1 MTCSIRFFLLA
12 LLLSA
17 AWLPGAPPDG
27 SALFENNCALCHK
40 AGADNRTPL
49 PEALKRLPNRAIVA
63 ALESGSMKVQGSKLS
78 IAERQSIADF
88 LSPPTESS
96 IQPLKLNACP
106 GTPPALANL
115 NGWNGWS
122 TDLINSRMQTAKE
135 AGISAGDVPRLKV
148 KWAFG
153 FADAATVYSQPT
165 MVNGRL
171 FFGSGNGTVYS
182 LDAKT
187 GCLYWTFKSP
197 SQVRTAVTIAAIG
210 KNQHAAFFGDGQA
223 TMYALNAQ
231 TGELLWKTKLDEH
244 KMAGITG
251 APKVYN
257 GRVYVGVRSGGEE
270 MMAANPK
277 YACCTFRGSLASLDA
292 ATGRLIWKTYTIP
305 DPPTTTKKNAQGT
318 DLFGPSG
325 AAIWSSPTIDVERK
339 AVYVGTGNNYSDP
352 PTRDSDAVLAF
363 DLDSGS
369 KLWSKQMNPDV
380 WNFSCSQPGKPNCP
394 ENPDRDTDIGASPIL
409 RSLPDGKDI
418 LLIGQKSGMVYGIDP
433 DKRGEILWETQIGK
447 GGALGGVM
455 WGMAAD
461 NTNVYVPL
469 SDIMPGPAGGLFAL
483 KIATGEKVWTVPPP
497 VPACKG
503 KGGCS
508 AAQMAPAT
516 LLAGVV
522 FSGSLDG
529 HLRAYSTVDGK
540 VIWDL
545 DTLRDYETVNGVK
558 AHGGSLNA
566 TGPTIAAGMMFVN
579 SGYSQ
584 LTGMAGNVLLALT
597 VDGK

>member
-1 MTCSIRFFLLA
+1 MARSIGLLSFA
-12 LLLSA
+12 ILLSA
-17 AWLPGAPPDG
+17 AWLSAAPPDG

-49 PEALKRLPNRAIVA
+49 PAALMRMPNRAIVS

-78 IAERQSIADF
+78 IAERQAIADF
-88 LSPPTESS
+88 LSPPTAAS
-96 IQPLKLNACP
+96 IQPVKLNSCP
-106 GTPPALANL
+106 GPTPALANL

-122 TDLINSRMQTAKE
+122 GDLINSRMQTAKE
-135 AGISAGDVPRLKV
+135 AGIVAADVPKLKV

-153 FADAATVYSQPT
+153 FADAATVFSQPT
-165 MVNGRL
+165 VVSGRL

-182 LDAKT
+182 LDAST
-187 GCLYWTFKSP
+187 GCLYWTFKAP
-197 SQVRTAVTIAAIG
+197 AQVRSPVTIAAIG
-210 KNQHAAFFGDGQA
+210 KGQYAAFFGDGQA
-223 TMYALNAQ
+223 NMYALNAQ
-231 TGELLWKTKLDEH
+231 TGELLWKTKLDDH

-251 APKVYN
+251 ASKIYN

-277 YACCTFRGSLASLDA
+277 YECCTFRGSLASLDA
-292 ATGRLIWKTYTIP
+292 NTGHLLWKTYTIP
-305 DPPTTTKKNAQGT
+305 DPPTTTKKNGQGT
-318 DLFGPSG
+318 SLFGPSG
-325 AAIWSSPTIDVERK
+325 AAIWSSPTIDVKRK
-339 AVYVGTGNNYSDP
+339 VVYVGTGNNYSDP
-352 PTRDSDAVLAF
+352 PTRDSDAVIAF
-363 DLDSGS
+363 DLETGS
-369 KLWSKQMNPDV
+369 MRWTKQMNPDV
-380 WNFSCSQPGKPNCP
+380 WNFSCSQPGKINCP
-394 ENPDRDTDIGASPIL
+394 EAPDRDTDIGASPIL
-409 RSLPDGKDI
+409 RSLSSGRDV
-418 LLIGQKSGMVYGIDP
+418 LLIGQKSGVVYGIDP
-433 DKRGEILWETQIGK
+433 DKRGEILWQVQIGK

-483 KIATGEKVWTVPPP
+483 NIATGEKAWTVPPP
-497 VPACKG
+497 APPCKG
-503 KGGCS
+503 KPGCS
-508 AAQMAPAT
+508 SAQMAPAT

-529 HLRAYSTVDGK
+529 HLRAYSTEDGK
-540 VIWDL
+540 LVWDL
-545 DTLRDYETVNGVK
+545 DTLQDFETVNGVK

-566 TGPTIAAGMMFVN
+566 TGPTIAGGMMFVN

-584 LTGMAGNVLLALT
+584 LTGMPGNVLLALT

>member
-1 MTCSIRFFLLA
+1 MPRFLVFSSVA
-12 LLLSA
+12 LFLSA
-17 AWLPGAPPDG
+17 AALYGAPPDG

-49 PEALKRLPNRAIVA
+49 PEALKKMPNRAIVA

-78 IAERQSIADF
+78 IAERQAIADF
-88 LSPPTESS
+88 LSPPTETT
-96 IQPLKLNACP
+96 IQPVKLNTCP
-106 GTPPALANL
+106 GPAPALANL

-122 TDLINSRMQTAKE
+122 TDLVNSRMQTAKE
-135 AGISAGDVPRLKV
+135 AGMSAGDIPKLKV

-153 FADAATVYSQPT
+153 FPDAASVYSQPT
-165 MVNGRL
+165 VVNGRL

-182 LDAKT
+182 LDANS
-187 GCLYWTFKSP
+187 GCLYWTFKATG
-197 SQVRTAVTIAAIG
+197 QVRSPVTIAAIA
-210 KNQHAAFFGDGQA
+210 KNQYAAFFGDGQA
-223 TMYALNAQ
+223 TIYAVNAQ
-231 TGELLWKTKLDEH
+231 TGELLWKTKIEDH

-292 ATGRLIWKTYTIP
+292 NTGHLLWKTYTIP

-318 DLFGPSG
+318 ELYGPSG
-325 AAIWSSPTIDVERK
+325 AAIWSSPTIDVKRK
-339 AVYVGTGNNYSDP
+339 VVYVGTGNNYSDP
-352 PTRDSDAVLAF
+352 PTRDADAVIAF
-363 DLDSGS
+363 DLDTGS
-369 KLWSKQMNPDV
+369 MRWTKQMNPDV
-380 WNFSCSQPGKPNCP
+380 WNFSCSQPGKANCP
-394 ENPDRDTDIGASPIL
+394 ETPDRDTDIGASPIL
-409 RSLPDGKDI
+409 RSLPGGKDV

-433 DKRGEILWETQIGK
+433 DKRGEILWEVQIGK

-461 NTNVYVPL
+461 STNVYVPL
-469 SDIMPGPAGGLFAL
+469 SDVMPGPAGGLFAL
-483 KIATGEKVWTVPPP
+483 KIATGEKAWTVPPP
-497 VPACKG
+497 PPGCKG
-503 KGGCS
+503 KAGCS

-529 HLRAYSTVDGK
+529 HLRAYSTADGK

-545 DTLRDYETVNGVK
+545 DTLRDFDTVNGVK

-566 TGPTIAAGMMFVN
+566 TGPTIAGGIMFVN

-584 LTGMAGNVLLALT
+584 LTGMPGNVLLALT